1 MYQVGNNKK
10 VKKEFLSIFIH
21 VAYFLYSE
29 TLSCHLCTCMP
40 LSFYL
45 GTHIFRTEKQQ
56 VTSPKGIYIVGFV
69 VPCPHGVENTCF
81 IT

>member
-1 MYQVGNNKK
+1 MHY
-10 VKKEFLSIFIH
+10 EILCIFIH

-29 TLSCHLCTCMP
+29 ALSRHVCTFIP

-45 GTHIFRTEKQQ
+45 GTYIFRTEKQQ
-56 VTSPKGIYIVGFV
+56 ATPPKGIYILGFV
-69 VPCPHGVENTCF
+69 VPRPHGVENTCF